1 MKKRSGDCEKY
12 MQNKKFK
19 MFDTWYWGEI
29 MSAGRVE
36 YVSTQRLIDLSK
48 KSKWDRDNEY
58 IM

>member
-1 MKKRSGDCEKY
+1 
-12 MQNKKFK
+12 
-19 MFDTWYWGEI
+19 